1 MLKILLV
8 EDDEILSDSIL
19 EILTEIGDIVQ
30 VYDGE
35 EALYEGERGIY
46 DLIVLDLMLP
56 LMSGEQVLTALRK
69 KNIYTPVLILTA
81 KDGLEDK
88 VNGFK
93 NGGDDYLTKPFHRE
107 ELLLRV
113 QALARRSLGMNG
125 KNELVVRDLCL
136 DMDSRQASF
145 NGLELVLQGK
155 EFDLLHY
162 LMQNKGRIITKDQ
175 LFDRIWGF
183 QSDTTLTV
191 VEVYMSNL
199 RKNLKPFGIDRWIKT
214 LRNVG
219 YLFELPEEL
228 KHEQTTE

>member
-19 EILTEIGDIVQ
+19 EILTESGEITQ

-35 EALYEGERGIY
+35 EALYEAERGIY
-46 DLIVLDLMLP
+46 DVIILDLMLP
-56 LMSGEQVLTALRK
+56 KMSGEEVLSELRK

-93 NGGDDYLTKPFHRE
+93 NGGDDYLTKPFHRQ
-107 ELLLRV
+107 ELLMRV
-113 QALARRSLGMNG
+113 QALARRSLGINV
-125 KNELVVRDLCL
+125 KNELVIHDLCVEL
-136 DMDSRQASF
+136 DSHQVHFKD
-145 NGLELVLQGK
+145 NEITLQGK

-162 LMQNKGRIITKDQ
+162 LMQNQGRIITKDQ

-199 RKNLKPFGIDRWIKT
+199 RKNLKPYGLDRWIKT

-219 YLFELPEEL
+219 YLFEPLEASVNE
-228 KHEQTTE
+228 

>member
-8 EDDEILSDSIL
+8 EDDEVLSDSIQ
-19 EILTEIGDIVQ
+19 EILSEIGEVEQ

-35 EALYEGERGIY
+35 EALYEGEREVY

-56 LMSGEQVLTALRK
+56 SLSGEEVLTQLREK
-69 KNIYTPVLILTA
+69 KIYTPVLILTA

-107 ELLLRV
+107 ELLMRV
-113 QALARRSLGMNG
+113 QALIRRSMGLNP
-125 KNELVVRDLCL
+125 KNELTIGQLRIEIDN
-136 DMDSRQASF
+136 RQVHY
-145 NGLELVLQGK
+145 NEEEIQLQGK
-155 EFDLLHY
+155 EFDLLLY
-162 LMQNKGRIITKDQ
+162 LVQNKGRIITKDQ

-199 RKNLKPFGIDRWIKT
+199 RKHLKPFELDKWIKT

-219 YLFELPEEL
+219 YLFQPEEG
-228 KHEQTTE
+228 QQA

>member
-8 EDDEILSDSIL
+8 EDDEILSDSIC
-19 EILTEIGDIVQ
+19 EILAEVGEIEQ
-30 VYDGE
+30 VYNGDD
-35 EALYEGERGIY
+35 ALYEGEREIY

-56 LMSGEQVLTALRK
+56 MLSGEEVLSALRK
-69 KNIYTPVLILTA
+69 KEIYTPVLILTA
-81 KDGLEDK
+81 KDGLQDK

-107 ELLLRV
+107 ELLLRA
-113 QALARRSLGMNG
+113 QALVRRSLGMNG
-125 KNELVVRDLCL
+125 KNELEISGLKADL
-136 DMDSRQASF
+136 DSRQVQYK
-145 NGLELVLQGK
+145 EQEIVLQGK
-155 EFDLLHY
+155 EFELLHY
-162 LMQNKGRIITKDQ
+162 FMQNKGRIITKDQ

-199 RKNLKPFGIDRWIKT
+199 RKHLKPFGIDNWIKT

-219 YLFELPEEL
+219 YLFEPQEG
-228 KHEQTTE
+228 

>member
-125 KNELVVRDLCL
+125 KNELVVGDLCL

>member
-19 EILTEIGDIVQ
+19 EILSEIGEIDQ

-125 KNELVVRDLCL
+125 KNELVVADLRL
-136 DMDSRQASF
+136 DPDNRQVSF
-145 NGLELVLQGK
+145 KEQDLVLQGK

-162 LMQNKGRIITKDQ
+162 LMQNRGRIITKDQ

-199 RKNLKPFGIDRWIKT
+199 RKNMKPFGLDSWIKT

-219 YLFELPEEL
+219 YLFDVPEGHA
-228 KHEQTTE
+228 HE